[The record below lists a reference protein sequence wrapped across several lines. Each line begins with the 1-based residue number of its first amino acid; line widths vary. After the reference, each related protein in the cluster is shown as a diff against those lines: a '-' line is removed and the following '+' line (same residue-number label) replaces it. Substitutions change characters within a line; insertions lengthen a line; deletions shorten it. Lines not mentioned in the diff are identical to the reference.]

1 VSKDGATFFFEPDI
15 HVSNHGYNMQDG
27 TPVDFDFDETEQTYV
42 ELVKQAI
49 NANSDLAYDLDIIHL
64 ACCAYAFV
72 QSLPPSKVYDLRDDA
87 PEPKEKELLSP
98 LQYGIVYHCSKCG
111 TGHLSGGCEPIWAKI
126 DPKVGSPP
134 SMERSFAFDLPTM
147 GAGHLGKC
155 LRDYWSQ
162 RLVENFDETLVLDV
176 AMHDRPS
183 DSAKDYLS
191 SQASAVLERNPHKSR
206 LVGPSERFESY
217 LELVEYYKSGT
228 EKLRAAYWE
237 EPGAFTGWKV
247 HVFDAGAA
255 ILQLAKNAAVLE
267 LLRQTDCCLYEANK
281 KGDSEI
287 EAIVHRRLNE
297 CKILDPSNYDC
308 LRQHRYFPYYSAEL
322 QGYIKRHGG
331 RRQEKPGCDRAVC
344 IAKRA
349 REAKVQKRNN
359 LEQQLAELERGRD
372 RMKIAPVL
380 FNLGTTHVA
389 LHDRATARKFYRRA
403 LEVFEREYGTDY
415 LTGEYGARLCRRQLA
430 NY

>member
-1 VSKDGATFFFEPDI
+1 MAPVP
-15 HVSNHGYNMQDG
+15 SN
-27 TPVDFDFDETEQTYV
+27 
-42 ELVKQAI
+42 
-49 NANSDLAYDLDIIHL
+49 
-64 ACCAYAFV
+64 
-72 QSLPPSKVYDLRDDA
+72 
-87 PEPKEKELLSP
+87 EKMELLSP
-98 LQYGIVYHCSKCG
+98 LQYGIVYHCLKCG
-111 TGHLSGGCEPIWAKI
+111 TGHLFGGCEPIWAKI

-147 GAGHLGKC
+147 GAEHLGKC

-162 RLVENFDETLVLDV
+162 RLVENLDETLVLGV
-176 AMHDRPS
+176 AMHDRPHLP
-183 DSAKDYLS
+183 AKDYS
-191 SQASAVLERNPHKSR
+191 RAQESAALRRNPHKSR

-228 EKLRAAYWE
+228 EKLRAAYKE
-237 EPGAFTGWKV
+237 KPGALTSGWKQN
-247 HVFDAGAA
+247 VFDAGAA

-267 LLRQTDCCLYEANK
+267 LLFFQTHCCRYELNK
-281 KGDSEI
+281 KGDSVI

-331 RRQEKPGCDRAVC
+331 RRQEEDGCDRAVC

-349 REAKVQKRNN
+349 HEAKVQKRKN

-389 LHDRATARKFYRRA
+389 LRDRATAREFYRRA
-403 LEVFEREYGTDY
+403 LKVFEREYGTDY